1 MDLRSDG
8 SSEIKLKGGKTMI
21 DLLTAAATTNPS
33 GPTIDDI
40 RRDAIACANAGI
52 NGIADT
58 VQAGA
63 NMYNTMNNLF
73 GMGGNPNPTN
83 MGMYQAIPPQAQY
96 AYAEGGIGYGASAYL
111 NPMTQQMPMGYP
123 GFADPDY
130 GMGSSMGYGGFG
142 GKL

>member
-1 MDLRSDG
+1 M
-8 SSEIKLKGGKTMI
+8 

-33 GPTIDDI
+33 GPTVDDI

-52 NGIADT
+52 NGIASA

-63 NMYNTMNNLF
+63 NMYGTMSNLF
-73 GMGGNPNPTN
+73 SNGLQANSYSAN
-83 MGMYQAIPPQAQY
+83 MGMYQAVPQAQY
-96 AYAEGGIGYGASAYL
+96 AYAENGVGYGTSAYL
-111 NPMTQQMPMGYP
+111 NPMTSQMPMGYP

-142 GKL
+142 GNL